1 MGDSGC
7 RKRPALGL
15 RVQGETSR
23 GTQGAGPEHTGLGRW
38 AAEQGQG
45 GARLVVDEQPGLS
58 GIIRRRCGRPFGG
71 TLGARLLGPL
81 REVVPD
87 GWGGRRPWSPL
98 CPGRVTLTESPG
110 GFGIPRKPLG
120 SDVRKAGCSQ
130 AHDRGPD
137 LPPPR

>member
-1 MGDSGC
+1 MVENTQQVNNLVNLLDGYAS
-7 RKRPALGL
+7 
-15 RVQGETSR
+15 QG
-23 GTQGAGPEHTGLGRW
+23 
-38 AAEQGQG
+38 GQG

-58 GIIRRRCGRPFGG
+58 GIFRRRCGQPFGG

-120 SDVRKAGCSQ
+120 SDVRKAGCS
-130 AHDRGPD
+130 
-137 LPPPR
+137 